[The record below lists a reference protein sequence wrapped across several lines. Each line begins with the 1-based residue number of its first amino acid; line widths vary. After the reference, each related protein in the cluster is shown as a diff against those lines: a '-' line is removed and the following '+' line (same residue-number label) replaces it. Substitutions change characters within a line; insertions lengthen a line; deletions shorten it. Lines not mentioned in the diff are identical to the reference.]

1 MREFWGRAF
10 ILLPR
15 AGWDA
20 PCGCAGSSARA
31 KATLGAPPLKPWQE
45 PEVPAPPAF
54 YSKPCCLSCSS
65 ARSARTLRVSS
76 VRCGAGARATL
87 GALPLRPC
95 QGTEFPGPSAF
106 YSKPCC
112 PPCSSARSART
123 LRVSSVRCGAGA
135 RATLG
140 APPLRPCQGTEFPGP
155 STLGRSGVQLT
166 ALLPQR
172 ALIQQI
178 RIKREHRAVLLRMGA
193 QRQFHHL
200 INQLRIR

>member
-1 MREFWGRAF
+1 M
-10 ILLPR
+10 PR
-15 AGWDA
+15 R
-20 PCGCAGSSARA
+20 S
-31 KATLGAPPLKPWQE
+31 GAPLAVISPTHARNLRFPR
-45 PEVPAPPAF
+45 PAGI
-54 YSKPCCLSCSS
+54 YSKPCSS
-65 ARSARTLRVSS
+65 ASSSALRANIARIF
-76 VRCGAGARATL
+76 VRPRAARARATL

-106 YSKPCC
+106 YSKPCR

>member
-1 MREFWGRAF
+1 MLLSYGEKIFCLWAAGRPGERPARKF
-10 ILLPR
+10 FGEALIACKR
-15 AGWDA
+15 KSA
-20 PCGCAGSSARA
+20 PCGCAGSSAR
-31 KATLGAPPLKPWQE
+31 
-45 PEVPAPPAF
+45 
-54 YSKPCCLSCSS
+54 
-65 ARSARTLRVSS
+65 SARTLRVAL
-76 VRCGAGARATL
+76 GGFAARGRVTL
-87 GALPLRPC
+87 GALPLKPC

-135 RATLG
+135 RATSG
-140 APPLRPCQGTEFPGP
+140 GSAPYNPCQGTEFPGP
-155 STLGRSGVQLT
+155 SALGRSGVQLT

-172 ALIQQI
+172 ALIEQI

>member
-1 MREFWGRAF
+1 MVRNFFVFGPLGGPGNVLCGSMWGRAF

-15 AGWDA
+15 AGCDA
-20 PCGCAGSSARA
+20 PCSCAGSSAWGRV
-31 KATLGAPPLKPWQE
+31 TLGALPLKPRQE

-54 YSKPCCLSCSS
+54 YSKPC
-65 ARSARTLRVSS
+65 R
-76 VRCGAGARATL
+76 
-87 GALPLRPC
+87 
-95 QGTEFPGPSAF
+95 
-106 YSKPCC
+106 

-135 RATLG
+135 RATSG
-140 APPLRPCQGTEFPGP
+140 GSAPYNPCQGTEFPGP
-155 STLGRSGVQLT
+155 SALGRSGVQLT